1 MENEINGAI
10 LQIVKRADKCDKNTL
25 VETFV
30 NLGSLLPLLK
40 GCDNHILYGRRGTG
54 KTHILSYLCTLLE
67 KQYDCPIYIDLR
79 ILGSTNSIY
88 TNNQLPIEQ
97 RVTRLV
103 IDIFS
108 EIHDQINSFITQNDT
123 AKEQ

>member
-40 GCDNHILYGRRGTG
+40 GCDNHIYPE
-54 KTHILSYLCTLLE
+54 ILQCCL
-67 KQYDCPIYIDLR
+67 
-79 ILGSTNSIY
+79 
-88 TNNQLPIEQ
+88 
-97 RVTRLV
+97 
-103 IDIFS
+103 
-108 EIHDQINSFITQNDT
+108 
-123 AKEQ
+123 

>member
-1 MENEINGAI
+1 MIKI
-10 LQIVKRADKCDKNTL
+10 H
-25 VETFV
+25 
-30 NLGSLLPLLK
+30 LLKHLLIWVHYFLFK

-103 IDIFS
+103 IDIFRK
-108 EIHDQINSFITQNDT
+108 FMT
-123 AKEQ
+123 K